1 MTSPAVSALGRRAR
15 LSSWRSSHFTSD
27 HRSPGSG
34 SPACSGPGLM
44 TTFTPDGRARRSRYY
59 TAFGAARDE
68 IKMALG
74 ATSLGPDRLPG
85 EAFTD
90 QLHESV
96 LA

>member
-1 MTSPAVSALGRRAR
+1 MHRVSRTYAA
-15 LSSWRSSHFTSD
+15 
-27 HRSPGSG
+27 
-34 SPACSGPGLM
+34 LM
-44 TTFTPDGRARRSRYY
+44 TTFTPNGRAWRNRYY
-59 TAFGAARDE
+59 TASGTARDD